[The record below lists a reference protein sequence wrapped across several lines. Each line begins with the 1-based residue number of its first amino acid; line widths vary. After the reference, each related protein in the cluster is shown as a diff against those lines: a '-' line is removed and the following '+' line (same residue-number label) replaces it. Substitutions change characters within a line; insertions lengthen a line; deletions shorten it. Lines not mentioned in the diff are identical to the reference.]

1 MQPWNLPAV
10 AAVLLLDPEPG
21 LDAVVAEPHAASSAA
36 MLAAAAV
43 LIMPLNG
50 YLLDEGGANAAR
62 CGAPPSPQP

>member
-1 MQPWNLPAV
+1 M
-10 AAVLLLDPEPG
+10 AADLVLLLEPEPG
-21 LDAVVAEPHAASSAA
+21 PEDVVAEPHAASSAA

-43 LIMPLNG
+43 LIMPLND

>member
-1 MQPWNLPAV
+1 M
-10 AAVLLLDPEPG
+10 AAVFVLLDPEPG
-21 LDAVVAEPHAASSAA
+21 LEDVVAEPHAASSAA